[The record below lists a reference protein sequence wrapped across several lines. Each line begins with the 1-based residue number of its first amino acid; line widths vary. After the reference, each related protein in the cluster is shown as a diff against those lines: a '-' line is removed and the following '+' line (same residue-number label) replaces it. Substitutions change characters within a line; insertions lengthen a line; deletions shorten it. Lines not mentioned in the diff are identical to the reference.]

1 MKEKKK
7 ELINIRVGRFSWFE
21 YIGTL
26 LAMGVLAALPAL
38 MFGADIREYLFP
50 YAIWYVIY
58 WAVIAAV
65 FCLITSRQKRLTFD
79 APMQK
84 LSKAAKQVAGGDFS
98 VYVKPD
104 HTIDNLDYIDVMF
117 QDFNKMIEALGSLE
131 TMKDDFIANVSHE
144 FKTPLSVIQ
153 NYASILQN
161 ANLSPEQR
169 TEYINT
175 IISSARKLSSLIT
188 NILKLNKVENQV
200 IQLDNEP
207 YDLCRQLSD
216 CLISFEE
223 KWLEKDLEMEV
234 DMDDRATIFADA
246 SMLEI
251 VWLNLLSNAIKF
263 TESGGMVALR
273 QTSDEESVTVSVS
286 DTGCGIDKKTQER
299 IFEKFYQGDTSHS
312 VEGNGL
318 GLALTRKI
326 IEIVGGDISVSS
338 EPGHGTTFTV
348 KLPLN

>member
-1 MKEKKK
+1 VKEKKK

-26 LAMGVLAALPAL
+26 LAMGILAALPAL
-38 MFGADIREYLFP
+38 VFGANIREYMFP

-58 WAVIAAV
+58 WALIAAV
-65 FCLITSRQKRLTFD
+65 FCLITARQKRRALD
-79 APMQK
+79 APMRK
-84 LSKAAKQVAGGDFS
+84 LSKAAEQVAGGDFS

-131 TMKDDFIANVSHE
+131 TMKADFIANVSHE

-153 NYASILQN
+153 NYAVALQD
-161 ANLSPEQR
+161 ANLSLEQR
-169 TEYINT
+169 VDYTNT
-175 IISSARKLSSLIT
+175 IIKSSRKLSSLIT
-188 NILKLNKVENQV
+188 NILKLNKIENQV

-223 KWLEKDLEMEV
+223 KWLGKEIEMEV

-251 VWLNLLSNAIKF
+251 VWQNLLSNAIKF

-273 QTSDEESVTVSVS
+273 QTSDEDSVTVSVS